1 MLHGL
6 EETPAWPLLRTL
18 GQLPSRA
25 GCCTTE
31 GSCGKKSVLL
41 VCAALEPSC
50 VTADLVLP
58 AALLGYGSVVWKG
71 PSRGGKVL
79 VVGRWERET
88 SPCLSLGVG

>member
-58 AALLGYGSVVWKG
+58 AALLGTAAWY
-71 PSRGGKVL
+71 GKVQ
-79 VVGRWERET
+79 VGEGKCW
-88 SPCLSLGVG
+88 

>member
-31 GSCGKKSVLL
+31 GSCGKK
-41 VCAALEPSC
+41 CAAGLCSPGAQLCDSGLGTTC
-50 VTADLVLP
+50 STAGVRQ
-58 AALLGYGSVVWKG
+58 
-71 PSRGGKVL
+71 RGMDRCK
-79 VVGRWERET
+79 
-88 SPCLSLGVG
+88 